1 MNNVYSDT
9 IGYTCTYVASYGSTH
24 KSTIHINTVQDI
36 NMKEGVCH
44 TIVTQGTTYAP
55 YGKEQF
61 SSTINSFINKLR
73 NYLIIR
79 PQLPKVDW
87 SALVKAYF

>member
-1 MNNVYSDT
+1 MNNIYSNT
-9 IGYTCTYVASYGSTH
+9 NGYACTYVASYGSIL
-24 KSTIHINTVQDI
+24 KSTININTVQDI

-44 TIVTQGTTYAP
+44 TIVTQSTTYAP

-87 SALVKAYF
+87 SALAKAYF

>member
-24 KSTIHINTVQDI
+24 KSTIHINTVQDT

-44 TIVTQGTTYAP
+44 TQGTTYAP
-55 YGKEQF
+55 YG
-61 SSTINSFINKLR
+61 
-73 NYLIIR
+73 
-79 PQLPKVDW
+79 
-87 SALVKAYF
+87 